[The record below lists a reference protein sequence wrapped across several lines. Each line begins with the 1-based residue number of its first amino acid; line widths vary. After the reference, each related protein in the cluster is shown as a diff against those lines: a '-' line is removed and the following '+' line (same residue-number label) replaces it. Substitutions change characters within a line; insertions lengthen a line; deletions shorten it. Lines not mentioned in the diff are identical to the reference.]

1 MMVSA
6 GYVNPPIGDQ
16 TMKAGTG
23 LAILAFVLV
32 AVAHLL
38 RFALGVHMT
47 IGTAEIPMWV
57 SGLGVVV
64 PLALAWLLMREWRMV
79 CKPEGAECAKTRPAP
94 Q

>member
-1 MMVSA
+1 
-6 GYVNPPIGDQ
+6 
-16 TMKAGTG
+16 MKSGTG

-38 RFALGVHMT
+38 RLALGVHMT

-64 PLALAWLLMREWRMV
+64 PLSLAWLLMREGRMI
-79 CKPEGAECAKTRPAP
+79 CKPEGAGDAKTKPAP